1 MRTKRR
7 ISIRFEYLWSDIL
20 HLADGSEWRLADPAS
35 RHDVLWWQS
44 GEEVELD
51 RNRSRTLLHNLDR
64 DETVPLERTG
74 VGELKL
80 AA

>member
-7 ISIRFEYLWSDIL
+7 MGIRFEYLWSGIL
-20 HLADGSEWRLADPAS
+20 HLSDGSEWRLADPAS
-35 RHDVLWWQS
+35 RHDVLWWRS

-51 RNRSRTLLHNLDR
+51 RNRNRLLLRNLDR
-64 DETVPLERTG
+64 DETVPLERTDG
-74 VGELKL
+74 GELKL